1 MTGGL
6 MQFLILLAAMAA
18 AGAIGFWVARQQA
31 PSRVQDTPENNAD
44 WNKMAETIEQLREQ
58 TRQAE
63 ADKAQVMAEIEW
75 EREQVRAW
83 FDVYQ
88 ARTQHPAE

>member
-1 MTGGL
+1 MTSGL
-6 MQFLILLAAMAA
+6 LQFVILLAAMSA
-18 AGAIGFWVARQQA
+18 AGVIGFWVARQLPVTRSSEA
-31 PSRVQDTPENNAD
+31 PEDTD

-83 FDVYQ
+83 FDAYE
-88 ARTQHPAE
+88 ARMQHPAE

>member
-6 MQFLILLAAMAA
+6 MQFLILLAAMTA

-31 PSRVQDTPENNAD
+31 PARAQATTENAE

-58 TRQAE
+58 TQQAE
-63 ADKAQVMAEIEW
+63 AEKAQVMAEIEW

-83 FDVYQ
+83 FDAYQ
-88 ARTQHPAE
+88 SRMQHPAE

>member
-1 MTGGL
+1 MTGGVL
-6 MQFLILLAAMAA
+6 QFIILLAAMTA
-18 AGAIGFWVARQQA
+18 AGVIGFWVARQL
-31 PSRVQDTPENNAD
+31 PVTRTEVVPDDDD

-83 FDVYQ
+83 FDAYE
-88 ARTQHPAE
+88 ARMQHPAE